1 MDYMLSLNLKDVY
14 QHANLDILLL
24 TLQMNVLK
32 LAHQDYL
39 LIKQPDTV
47 NHPAHLQL
55 LLTHFLILVL
65 KYVQVTNLVKMEY
78 V

>member
-1 MDYMLSLNLKDVY
+1 
-14 QHANLDILLL
+14 
-24 TLQMNVLK
+24 MNVLK

-47 NHPAHLQL
+47 NYPAHLQL
-55 LLTHFLILVL
+55 LLTRFLILVL
-65 KYVQVTNLVKMEY
+65 KHVQVTNLVKTEF